1 MNLMPEFLIQSGYYN
16 VASSFTAL
24 ISSLILFFRDQ
35 IVCFNFKPKPPS
47 KRTSYYNNVTP
58 YDNEGYQETLDE
70 LESERGKRKEAEIS
84 SNTFESELKQ
94 ERLKHFTTMIK
105 YQDIQ
110 KELAELKNE
119 RNPRQANKRDSWY
132 NRVDSLQQYLQQRI
146 FLLSIYKLQFNNALQ
161 RKKGTSAF
169 AFSGSFVYSDFLIYQ
184 FCMYTYHY

>member
-1 MNLMPEFLIQSGYYN
+1 MSH
-16 VASSFTAL
+16 
-24 ISSLILFFRDQ
+24 
-35 IVCFNFKPKPPS
+35 
-47 KRTSYYNNVTP
+47 
-58 YDNEGYQETLDE
+58 DNEGYQEE

-84 SNTFESELKQ
+84 SNIFESELKQ
-94 ERLKHFTTMIK
+94 ERSKHFTTMIK

-119 RNPRQANKRDSWY
+119 GNTKQENNRDSWY